1 MTNQPMKKSELK
13 QLIRE
18 EISKS
23 LNEVSSSPQP
33 VYDNLLDAY
42 RKMEEWLT
50 ENVSTKQSVEIERA
64 FGIGFSKLQNVLL
77 KNNRSNFSL

>member
-1 MTNQPMKKSELK
+1 MTNQPMKKSELR

-23 LNEVSSSPQP
+23 SNEASSSPQP

-64 FGIGFSKLQNVLL
+64 FSIGFSKLQNTLL

>member
-1 MTNQPMKKSELK
+1 MTNQPMKKSELE

-23 LNEVSSSPQP
+23 LNEASSSPQP

-64 FGIGFSKLQNVLL
+64 FSIGFSKLQNTLL